1 MPYSRL
7 DYLKS
12 LESGTGTPFPNPLDI
27 TSDDSIKFLYDLCLK
42 NELQLTELKPAKL
55 LDKLFSKLIEPELQQ
70 PTFVMDHPMCMS
82 PLAKEHR
89 SRPAIAERFELFAG
103 GKFFYF
109 KFDNKKYLVINIRNL
124 HKKLIHSRNGVGQ
137 CVH

>member
-1 MPYSRL
+1 M
-7 DYLKS
+7 
-12 LESGTGTPFPNPLDI
+12 GGTPFPNPLDI

-70 PTFVMDHPMCMS
+70 PTFVLDHPLIMS

-89 SRPAIAERFELFAG
+89 SRPDLAERFELFARG
-103 GKFFYF
+103 LE
-109 KFDNKKYLVINIRNL
+109 LVNAYTEQNDPV
-124 HKKLIHSRNGVGQ
+124 KLQ
-137 CVH
+137 E